1 MPVTSSDPIAHA
13 EPARINVRMDELIA
27 LRQRVTHAAA
37 RRLIHAS
44 ARTGERTTRR
54 RGQGMDYL
62 ESRAYQAG
70 DDVRHLDWRLT
81 ARSGSLHTK
90 VFEEEGEH
98 QVMLLV
104 DTHASMHFGT
114 RACFKSV
121 QAARAAALMAWQVAR
136 IGGHVGA
143 LAFGD
148 CRKVQPATAGQRGA
162 LGVCGALARWDEA
175 AHETGSGEALSSAL
189 KRMRPLL
196 GHPGHVVL
204 VSDGH
209 SCDASASSV
218 LAHWRRRM
226 RVSVLVV
233 TDPLESACPPAG
245 RYPLV
250 CADRRVTVDLDSMR
264 AREDFRRIMG
274 AGARRLEEACRQA
287 ALTCRHIDTRDDP
300 LAATTALLGL
310 ARRRTR

>member
-1 MPVTSSDPIAHA
+1 MPATPHHQADHVDH
-13 EPARINVRMDELIA
+13 ARIHVRMDELIA
-27 LRQRVTHAAA
+27 LRQRVTHAAV
-37 RRLIHAS
+37 RQMIHAS
-44 ARTGERTTRR
+44 AQAGERATRR

-90 VFEEEGEH
+90 IFQEEGEH
-98 QVMLLV
+98 EVMLLV
-104 DTHASMHFGT
+104 DTHASMRFGT

-136 IGGHVGA
+136 IGGRVGA
-143 LAFGD
+143 LAFGA
-148 CRKVQPATAGQRGA
+148 CRRVQPAAAGQRGA
-162 LGVCGALARWDEA
+162 LGVCGALARWDGAMHEA
-175 AHETGSGEALSSAL
+175 GSGEPLSSAL

-218 LAHWRRRM
+218 LAHWRRRT

-233 TDPLESACPPAG
+233 TDPLESSCPPAG

-250 CADRRVTVDLDSMR
+250 CADRRVMVDLDSMR
-264 AREDFRRIMG
+264 AREDFMRTMG
-274 AGARRLEEACRQA
+274 AGARRLEEACRHA
-287 ALTCRHIDTRDDP
+287 ALTCRHVDTRDDP

-310 ARRRTR
+310 TRRRTR

>member
-1 MPVTSSDPIAHA
+1 MPATPHRQADHADHAHVH
-13 EPARINVRMDELIA
+13 VRMDELIA
-27 LRQRVTHAAA
+27 LRQRVAHAAA
-37 RRLIHAS
+37 RQMVQAS
-44 ARTGERTTRR
+44 TQAGERTTRR

-90 VFEEEGEH
+90 IFQEEGEH
-98 QVMLLV
+98 RVMLLI
-104 DTHASMHFGT
+104 DTHASMRFGT

-121 QAARAAALMAWQVAR
+121 QAARAAALMTWQVAR

-143 LAFGD
+143 LAFGN
-148 CRKVQPATAGQRGA
+148 CRKTQPAAAGQRGA
-162 LGVCGALARWDEA
+162 LGVCGALARWDA
-175 AHETGSGEALSSAL
+175 AAQADAAGEALSSAL

-209 SCDASASSV
+209 SCDAAASGV

-233 TDPLESACPPAG
+233 TDPLESSCPPAG
-245 RYPLV
+245 RYPLI
-250 CADRRVTVDLDSMR
+250 CAGRRVTADLDNLR
-264 AREDFRRIMG
+264 AREDFRQAMG
-274 AGARRLEEACRQA
+274 AGAQRLEEACRHA

-300 LAATTALLGL
+300 LPAVTALLGL
-310 ARRRTR
+310 TRRSTR